1 MRRNAPTG
9 RTTAFGIGIA
19 PLSEGDVDAV
29 HLATLEVLERTGAF
43 VEDDQALAL
52 FADAGCA
59 VDRERNLVRIPAHV
73 VGGAIAACPPAF
85 RLCGRDE
92 TRDVLLGSSRVG
104 FITFCEGILM
114 NDLESG
120 ESRPS
125 RKSDVA
131 DICRLVDALTE
142 IDAVASPV
150 GARDV
155 GEAAPSVHGLEA
167 MLTSTTKHVHIPLM
181 TRHEAEAAV
190 EMAVAVAGGPEAF
203 RERPLV
209 SGGCATVSPLRLTKQ
224 FTDVAAVL
232 ARAGMPVLV
241 ISGVMAGATAPV
253 TLAGAVV
260 SHNAEMLASLVY
272 VQLVE
277 RGAKV
282 IYGSFSAA
290 MDMRFGVDCVGTPEM
305 SLLSACLPQ
314 FCRRYGIPTWMA
326 GL

>member
-1 MRRNAPTG
+1 MRRNDSAG
-9 RTTAFGIGIA
+9 RTAALGVGA
-19 PLSEGDVDAV
+19 AALSEGDIDAV
-29 HLATLEVLERTGAF
+29 HLATLEVLDRTGAY
-43 VEDDQALAL
+43 VEDDQALAV
-52 FADAGCA
+52 FADAGC
-59 VDRERNLVRIPAHV
+59 VIDRERNVVRIPAHLV
-73 VGGAIAACPPAF
+73 SEALASCPPAF
-85 RLCGRDE
+85 WLCGRDGS
-92 TRDVLLGSSRVG
+92 RDVLLGGSRVG

-114 NDLESG
+114 NDLETG
-120 ESRPS
+120 ENRPS

-131 DICRLVDALTE
+131 DICRLVDALSE

-155 GEAAPSVHGLEA
+155 GEKAPSAHGLEA
-167 MLTSTTKHVHIPLM
+167 MLASTTKHVHIPLM
-181 TRHEAEAAV
+181 SRHEAEAAV
-190 EMAVAVAGGPEAF
+190 EMATLVAGGPDAL

-209 SGGCATVSPLRLTKQ
+209 SGGCATVSPLRLTRQ

-241 ISGVMAGATAPV
+241 ISGVIAGATAPV
-253 TLAGAVV
+253 TLAGSLV
-260 SHNAEMLASLVY
+260 SHNAEMLASLVF

-277 RGAKV
+277 RGSKV

-305 SLLSACLPQ
+305 SLLSLCLPQ
-314 FCRRYGIPTWMA
+314 LCRRYGIPTWMA

>member
-1 MRRNAPTG
+1 MS
-9 RTTAFGIGIA
+9 IGLE
-19 PLSEGDVDAV
+19 PLSDGDIDAV
-29 HLATLEVLERTGAF
+29 HLATLEVLERTGAY
-43 VEDDQALAL
+43 VEDDQALAVL
-52 FADAGCA
+52 GDAGCA
-59 VDRERNLVRIPAHV
+59 VDRERHV
-73 VGGAIAACPPAF
+73 VRFPPHVVTDALAACPPSF
-85 RLCGRDE
+85 WLCGRDE
-92 TRDVLLGSSRVG
+92 ESDVLLGSSCVG

-114 NDLESG
+114 NDLETG
-120 ESRPS
+120 ENRPS

-131 DICRLVDALTE
+131 DICRLVDALSE

-155 GEAAPSVHGLEA
+155 GEAAPSAHGLEA

-181 TRHEAEAAV
+181 SRHEAEAAV
-190 EMAVAVAGGPEAF
+190 EMAAVVAGGGDAF

-232 ARAGMPVLV
+232 ARAGMPMLV
-241 ISGVMAGATAPV
+241 ISGVIAGATAPV
-253 TLAGAVV
+253 TVAGSLV
-260 SHNAEMLASLVY
+260 SHNAEMLASLVF

-277 RGAKV
+277 RGARV

-314 FCRRYGIPTWMA
+314 LCRRYGIPTWMA